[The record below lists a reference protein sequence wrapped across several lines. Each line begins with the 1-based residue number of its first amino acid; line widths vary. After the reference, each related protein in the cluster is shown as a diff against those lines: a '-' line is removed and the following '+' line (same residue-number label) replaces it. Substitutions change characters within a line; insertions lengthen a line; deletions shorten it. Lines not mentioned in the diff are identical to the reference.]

1 MRRAFLAPFGKES
14 MSPDQGANVR
24 VLRRLVRLLA
34 SVALAAS
41 ALLVV
46 APPAGAYVGPVSN
59 SWYITAA
66 DLASSGGVIYSLG
79 YNAPSGP
86 QVVFLQAG
94 QVCITSSGGSGF
106 LTYGGGCQPTY
117 NVAHAVQ
124 WWLYGFQQ
132 NPAHR
137 GSGYVVLCVTTS
149 NGTSS
154 NTTANYRVAAEGL
167 YEDLVNYTVVYA
179 NYLNAGNYN
188 ARYVVAGGIDAE
200 TSWDKPNEVSGWL
213 VGWLTKRAGLSTQLN
228 FGTDG
233 AYYGTCATA
242 SCWDSPID
250 HGWAPSQMYAVY
262 YGWPGSNSYPQIYDR
277 SWPAYYQD
285 LNQAAASAGKTQI
298 PYTGVMWGCGTGG
311 DEPNASQAYSDF
323 SSGVHQSP
331 AYLTLMHSLT
341 GSC

>member
-1 MRRAFLAPFGKES
+1 MRRAFLTPRFIG
-14 MSPDQGANVR
+14 
-24 VLRRLVRLLA
+24 LVASLA
-34 SVALAAS
+34 IAGSALVALAPSAS
-41 ALLVV
+41 
-46 APPAGAYVGPVSN
+46 AYVGPVSH
-59 SWYITAA
+59 SWYVTAA
-66 DLASSGGVIYSLG
+66 DLASSGGGIYNEG

-154 NTTANYRVAAEGL
+154 NTTDNYRVAAEGL
-167 YEDLVNYTVVYA
+167 YEDLVNQTVVYA
-179 NYLNAGNYN
+179 NYLNSGSYN
-188 ARYVVAGGIDAE
+188 AHYVVAGGIDAE

-213 VGWLTKRAGLSTQLN
+213 VGWLNKRATLSTQLN
-228 FGTDG
+228 YGADG
-233 AYYGTCATA
+233 AYYGTCATS
-242 SCWDSPID
+242 SCWNSPID

-262 YGWPGSNSYPQIYDR
+262 YGWPGANSYPQIYDNT
-277 SWPAYYQD
+277 WPAIYND
-285 LNQAAASAGKTQI
+285 LNQAAASAGKAQI

-311 DEPNASQAYSDF
+311 NEPNANQAYTDF
-323 SSGVHQSP
+323 VAGAHQSP
-331 AYLTLMHSLT
+331 SYLTLIHSLSKT
-341 GSC
+341 C

>member
-1 MRRAFLAPFGKES
+1 MRRA
-14 MSPDQGANVR
+14 
-24 VLRRLVRLLA
+24 LLTPSWMA
-34 SVALAAS
+34 VLAAFVMAACTIL
-41 ALLVV
+41 AL
-46 APPAGAYVGPVSN
+46 APPASAYVGPVSY

-66 DLASSGGVIYSLG
+66 DIASSGSGIYSLG

-106 LTYGGGCQPTY
+106 LTYGGGCQSTY
-117 NVAHAVQ
+117 EIAAHAVQ

-167 YEDLVNYTVVYA
+167 YEDLANNTQVYA
-179 NYLNAGNYN
+179 NYLNRGDYN

-213 VGWLTKRAGLSTQLN
+213 VGWLTKRSTSSTQLN
-228 FGTDG
+228 YGADG

-242 SCWDSPID
+242 SCWDAPLD

-262 YGWPGSNSYPQIYDR
+262 YGWPGANSYPQIYN
-277 SWPAYYQD
+277 SNWSTYYKD
-285 LNQAAASAGKTQI
+285 LNQAAASAGKAQI

-311 DEPNASQAYSDF
+311 NEPSAAQAYSDF
-323 SSGVHQSP
+323 SNGVHQSP
-331 AYLTLMHSLT
+331 SYLTLMHSLART
-341 GSC
+341 C